1 MLNRQEGDEAMNS
14 TKQLDEKSFDFGFLE
29 EMLASVPDGAKLK
42 TCIQCGSCSGSCP
55 AAEGM
60 EVTPRRLWRLVQLG
74 MEKEVM
80 EAQNFWQC
88 ATCALCEIRCPRGIP
103 LSQIMTKLREYYTV
117 KEGPL
122 AAMGQIMSILDKA
135 RNITGDEAKN
145 RLLWTGNLVMK
156 PNESLVKDKA
166 SVVYFTG
173 CVSSLFPQ
181 VYKIPQAMTQVLLKA
196 GVDFTLLGEEEWCC
210 GYPMLGAG
218 QGEKALAEYANHNL
232 KAIKQ
237 KGAKTVLIS
246 CPTCLYVFEKVY
258 PKVLGGDLGVKVQ
271 HYSEYLVDLI
281 KNGKIEFKTD
291 EAAVTYHDP
300 CDLGR
305 KSHITEEPRE
315 LIQLLPGVK
324 LIEMRFN
331 RDQSK
336 CCGGGGNLEMLN
348 AGLSNEIAQKRVTEA
363 LETSAQYFL
372 TTCQQCKRTLQNA
385 ARKMRARIKVYD
397 LMEFIAERI
406 EEPGGGQA

>member
-1 MLNRQEGDEAMNS
+1 MNKA
-14 TKQLDEKSFDFGFLE
+14 KQLDGSLFDFGFLE
-29 EMLASVPDGAKLK
+29 QLLASVPDGAKLK

-60 EVTPRRLWRLVQLG
+60 GITPRRLWRFMQMG

-88 ATCALCEIRCPRGIP
+88 TTCALCEIRCPRGIP
-103 LSQIMTKLREYYTV
+103 LSQIMTKLRERHTA

-122 AAMGQIMSILDKA
+122 AAMGQVMSLLDKA
-135 RNITGDEAKN
+135 KNITGDEAKN
-145 RLLWTGNLVMK
+145 RLLWSENLGIK
-156 PNESLVKDKA
+156 NIKSLVKTKA

-181 VYKIPQAMTQVLLKA
+181 VYKIPQGMTQLMLKA
-196 GVDFTLLGEEEWCC
+196 GVDFTLLGEDEWCC
-210 GYPMLGAG
+210 GYPLLGAG
-218 QGEKALAEYANHNL
+218 QGEKALADYARHNL
-232 KAIKQ
+232 EAIKQ
-237 KGAKTVLIS
+237 KGARTVVLS
-246 CPTCLYVFEKVY
+246 CPTCLYVFEKIY
-258 PKVLGGDLGVKVQ
+258 PQVLGDDLGVKVQ
-271 HYSEYLVDLI
+271 HYSEYLIDSI
-281 KNGKIEFKTD
+281 KNSKIEFNTD
-291 EAAVTYHDP
+291 EVIVTYHDP

-315 LIQLLPGVK
+315 LIKLMPGVK
-324 LIEMRFN
+324 LVEMRFN
-331 RDQSK
+331 KEQSK

-348 AGLSNEIAQKRVTEA
+348 AGLSFEIAQERVAEA
-363 LETSAQYFL
+363 LETNAEYLL
-372 TTCQQCKRTLQNA
+372 TTCQQCKRTLQNT

-406 EEPGGGQA
+406 KEPGGGQA